1 MKQSTLVVVTVVI
14 VLVAVAVGFFG
25 GQAFNSPSGPSAQ
38 DLAALGT
45 QVNQL
50 QQQVK
55 ALSEQLTTAKQST
68 SAPAAFRVAYVDMFK
83 VLSKYKGTQEPLAKF
98 QQLEKATKQKLQ
110 DLAKQ
115 FQAGQLTKSEYD
127 QQVNELKLKL
137 NQANLQLSAPI
148 QQKIIAVVKEL
159 GKKLGYALIIDN
171 EASQAQ
177 ASVLYNKKGMAD
189 DITDQVIAQINA
201 GQPAGNSGK

>member
-1 MKQSTLVVVTVVI
+1 MVVTVVV

-55 ALSEQLTTAKQST
+55 ALSAQLTTAKQST
-68 SAPAAFRVAYVDMFK
+68 SAPAAGAFRVAYVDMFK

-177 ASVLYNKKGMAD
+177 ASVLYNKKGLAD